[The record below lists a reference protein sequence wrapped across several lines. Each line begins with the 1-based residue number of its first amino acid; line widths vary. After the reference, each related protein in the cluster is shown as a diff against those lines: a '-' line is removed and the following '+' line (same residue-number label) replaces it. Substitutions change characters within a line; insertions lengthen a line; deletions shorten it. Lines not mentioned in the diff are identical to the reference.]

1 MATTKTT
8 DEQLKEIDL
17 KIEQMK
23 ARKRQIQNKVKA
35 EERKAR
41 TKRLISIGAEVEHFA
56 GCEIQDLDAF
66 KEYLSKYA
74 YAIAKTQEN
83 HGALTAPNDESINR
97 E

>member
-8 DEQLKEIDL
+8 QERIKELDMKLEQI
-17 KIEQMK
+17 K
-23 ARKRQIQNKVKA
+23 AQKKQLANRAKA

-66 KEYLSKYA
+66 KEYLAKYA
-74 YAIAKTQEN
+74 YAIANTQKN
-83 HGALTAPNDESINR
+83 CGAVAAPNHNE
-97 E
+97 